1 MRNQRGA
8 WSHRTDQR
16 SQRPLRS
23 RHLSVSL
30 VLVLATGTAAIVGAE
45 SIDEEIRLQEELL
58 SRLDE
63 ETTPVPT
70 APTPLDAAAG
80 RSRVAPRT
88 PVDRDYPPAIFDE
101 SQVVVAPGTW
111 GNRERMVM
119 IYRVLDADRDGRPEV
134 QRWLDPESKL
144 LVRQVEDRNY
154 DGVQDTFSDYAW
166 GAVRARTLDSNGD
179 GTPDT
184 WERFEKGYMTSREV
198 DRDDDGKRDAFYS
211 YRGDSLKEERHD
223 ANGDGRIDL
232 MIVYEKRRRLRSEE
246 DVDRD
251 GRVDVW
257 THFAPGSGPELAI
270 RIERDTLGNGGT
282 DTVEF
287 FDTDTGTAI
296 IVRSERDVDGDG
308 RVDIVSFY
316 EMGKLVRRE
325 IHDPE
330 AAAGG

>member
-1 MRNQRGA
+1 MRKQRA
-8 WSHRTDQR
+8 VSPTRTHHRKGR
-16 SQRPLRS
+16 SLRS
-23 RHLSVSL
+23 GHFSVSL
-30 VLVLATGTAAIVGAE
+30 VLALATGVAAIAGAE
-45 SIDEEIRLQEELL
+45 SIDDEIRLQEELL
-58 SRLDE
+58 SRLDGGPSPVS
-63 ETTPVPT
+63 TPPT
-70 APTPLDAAAG
+70 LPDAAAG

-88 PVDRDYPPAIFDE
+88 PIDRDYPSAIFDE

-111 GNRERMVM
+111 GNHERMVM
-119 IYRVLDADRDGRPEV
+119 IYRVLDADRDGHPEV
-134 QRWLDPESKL
+134 QRWIDPESKL

-166 GAVRARTLDSNGD
+166 GAVRARTLDSNDD

-184 WERFEKGYMTSREV
+184 WERYEKGYMTSREV

-223 ANGDGRIDL
+223 ANGDGRVDL
-232 MIVYEKRRRLRSEE
+232 VIVYENRRRLRSEE

-251 GRVDVW
+251 GRVDTR

-287 FDTDTGTAI
+287 FDTDSGTAI
-296 IVRSERDVDGDG
+296 IGRSERDVDGDG

-316 EMGKLVRRE
+316 EKGKLVRRE

-330 AAAGG
+330 AAAGS